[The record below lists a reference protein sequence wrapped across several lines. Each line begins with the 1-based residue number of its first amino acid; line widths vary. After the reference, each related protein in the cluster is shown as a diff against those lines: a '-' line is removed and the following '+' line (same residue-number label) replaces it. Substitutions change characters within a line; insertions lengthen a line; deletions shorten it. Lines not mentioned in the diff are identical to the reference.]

1 MADKIEPVF
10 KFDESVDAMIERE
23 IKELEK
29 KAPGSYSLEQ
39 MKMLLEIVKTKK
51 TLIEIM
57 RERKADEMEQ
67 KLQDDKDDDETSDEE
82 LLEIIKK
89 EPKLNEKKSKKKAK
103 KK

>member
-1 MADKIEPVF
+1 MPDKIEPVF

-57 RERKADEMEQ
+57 RERKADEMAQ

-89 EPKLNEKKSKKKAK
+89 EPKLNEKKRKKKAK